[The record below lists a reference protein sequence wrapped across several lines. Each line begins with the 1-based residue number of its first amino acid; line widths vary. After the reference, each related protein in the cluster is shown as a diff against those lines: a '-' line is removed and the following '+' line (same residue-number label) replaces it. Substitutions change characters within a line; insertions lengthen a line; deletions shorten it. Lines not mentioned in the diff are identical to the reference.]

1 MYLDGELLNEKYGY
15 DAAFEFQILAGKP
28 FFFFESEGKF
38 GISYDWQEY
47 ELPVESIIHYTCC
60 SGAANNP
67 LHFENLVAFVTSRG
81 GQNLAIMSW

>member
-1 MYLDGELLNEKYGY
+1 MMDQKYPFWLGELYLDGELLNEKYGY

-60 SGAANNP
+60 SGLQTIRCILRIWSP
-67 LHFENLVAFVTSRG
+67 S
-81 GQNLAIMSW
+81 